1 MTATGE
7 GAPAPDFSLR
17 NVGPGPDPYGPAD
30 AAADHD
36 ALLLLFQ
43 RDYYCGNCRKQV
55 AAVSERYDE
64 FVAAGAEVASV
75 LPESVERTRE
85 WQAVVDLPYPV
96 LADPGG
102 ETGDA
107 YDQPTR
113 FGVLGTLF
121 DLVGRMPLAV
131 VLDVRGEAIVAA
143 AFPGR
148 RPADR
153 PAVDDLLAACRRAV
167 ADDAAHADD
176 RTDGGAE
183 TATDG
188 A

>member
-1 MTATGE
+1 MTRSIE
-7 GAPAPDFSLR
+7 GSPAPDFSLP
-17 NVGPGPDPYGPAD
+17 NVGVGPDPYGPAD

-43 RDYYCGNCRKQV
+43 RDYFCGNCRRQV
-55 AAVSERYDE
+55 AAVADRYDE
-64 FVAAGAEVASV
+64 FRAAGAEVASV
-75 LPESVERTRE
+75 LPESVDRTRD
-85 WQAVVDLPYPV
+85 WQGVVDLPYPV

-113 FGVLGTLF
+113 FGALGNLF

-131 VLDVRGEAIVAA
+131 VLDLRGDPAVAA

-153 PAVDDLLAACRRAV
+153 PPVDDLLAACRRATGREG
-167 ADDAAHADD
+167 AGDATPDDA
-176 RTDGGAE
+176 DGGDERA
-183 TATDG
+183 
-188 A
+188 

>member
-1 MTATGE
+1 MTPTIE
-7 GAPAPDFSLR
+7 GSPAPDFSLP
-17 NVGPGPDPYGPAD
+17 NVGAGPDPYAPAD
-30 AAADHD
+30 AAADRD

-43 RDYYCGNCRKQV
+43 RDYYCGNCREQV
-55 AAVSERYDE
+55 AAGAARYDE

-75 LPESVERTRE
+75 LPESVERTRD
-85 WQAVVDLPYPV
+85 WQGVVDLPYPV

-113 FGVLGTLF
+113 FGALGNLF

-131 VLDVRGEAIVAA
+131 VLDLRGESTVAA
-143 AFPGR
+143 AFPGE

-153 PAVDDLLAACRRAV
+153 PAVDDLIAACRRVSGREVGDTAD
-167 ADDAAHADD
+167 ADDA
-176 RTDGGAE
+176 GGA
-183 TATDG
+183 
-188 A
+188 

>member
-1 MTATGE
+1 MPDTSDGT
-7 GAPAPDFSLR
+7 PAPDFSLP
-17 NVGPGPDPYGPAD
+17 NVGPGRDPYGPTE
-30 AAADHD
+30 AAVDHD

-55 AAVSERYDE
+55 AAVADRYDE
-64 FVAAGAEVASV
+64 FVGAGAEVASV
-75 LPESVERTRE
+75 LPESVDRTRE
-85 WQAVVDLPYPV
+85 WQAIVDLPYPV

-113 FGVLGTLF
+113 FGALGNLF

-131 VLDVRGEAIVAA
+131 VLDLRGGPAVAET
-143 AFPGR
+143 FPGS

-153 PAVDDLLAACRRAV
+153 PEVDDLLAACRRV
-167 ADDAAHADD
+167 AGSDNDTETDA
-176 RTDGGAE
+176 GA
-183 TATDG
+183 ADG